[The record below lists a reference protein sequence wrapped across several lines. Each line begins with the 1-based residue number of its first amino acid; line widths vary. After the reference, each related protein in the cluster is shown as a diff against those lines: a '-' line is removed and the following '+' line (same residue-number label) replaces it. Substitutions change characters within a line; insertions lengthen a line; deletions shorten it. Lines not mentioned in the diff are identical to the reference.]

1 MKTFNGLISSAL
13 ILISTLLFLLL
24 GASTCNKNGD
34 CPENSHDLIEIRN
47 NSSITINWRQFI
59 PDSVYSINGSTASP
73 DLIVNPNSSDH
84 YGTRDCWDVIF
95 KDDYFL
101 YFLIFN
107 NDTVQAIGWQAIS
120 GTNRGL
126 LKRVKVDSTYLYN
139 NDFIITYP

>member
-1 MKTFNGLISSAL
+1 MKTFSGLNSSAL
-13 ILISTLLFLLL
+13 FPISTLLFLLL
-24 GASTCNKNGD
+24 CASTCNKNGD
-34 CPENSHDLIEIRN
+34 CPENSHELIEIRN
-47 NSSITINWRQFI
+47 NSAITISWRQFI
-59 PDSVYSINGSTASP
+59 PDSIYSINGSTPAG
-73 DLIVNPNSSDH
+73 DLIVNANSSDY

-107 NDTVQAIGWQAIS
+107 NDTVQTIGWQAIS

-126 LKRVKVDSTYLYN
+126 VKRVKVDSAYLYN

>member
-13 ILISTLLFLLL
+13 VLISTLIFLLL
-24 GASTCNKNGD
+24 GASTCSKNGD
-34 CPENSHDLIEIRN
+34 CPENSHDLIEIKN
-47 NSSITINWRQFI
+47 NSSITINWRHFI
-59 PDSVYSINGSTASP
+59 PDSIYSINGSTAAS

-126 LKRVKVDSTYLYN
+126 LKRVKVDSTYLYDS
-139 NDFIITYP
+139 DFIITYP